1 MIGIGVLVR
10 GGGGGK
16 FFKNK
21 LVLMVVCKKIKKV
34 VNKIKVIKLFFLK
47 EDNGDLNLYMMV
59 MYIIVWVVMFVC
71 YVLYFVINIV
81 DFFDLGDIWGGYY
94 SIIVIFFM
102 VSYCMKL
109 VIYFVYNWN
118 YRKGYKEIMLE
129 NVIEKVNVV
138 RKFVLDFMI
147 KIDKVMFKILGK
159 KKLDVIFNI
168 YMVVNKWLRKV
179 KNKKGVG
186 GGVLGVFGKLK
197 LKFELLK
204 IDGK

>member
-1 MIGIGVLVR
+1 M
-10 GGGGGK
+10 
-16 FFKNK
+16 
-21 LVLMVVCKKIKKV
+21 
-34 VNKIKVIKLFFLK
+34 
-47 EDNGDLNLYMMV
+47 
-59 MYIIVWVVMFVC
+59 
-71 YVLYFVINIV
+71 
-81 DFFDLGDIWGGYY
+81 
-94 SIIVIFFM
+94 
-102 VSYCMKL
+102 
-109 VIYFVYNWN
+109 
-118 YRKGYKEIMLE
+118 MLE

-147 KIDKVMFKILGK
+147 KFDKVMFKILGK